1 MTPVKGAGMKI
12 NVPEGGQPRIEMLPL
27 IDIVFLLLVV
37 FIYSMLSMSVHRGLS
52 VTLPE
57 SAVADIEKQN
67 PVSVTVRGK
76 DEIYVDEERVTLA
89 ELPQRLM
96 PASGNQTGQGVTGP
110 GVPPPG
116 VLLFA
121 EESVSYQTLFTVLD
135 QITLAGIHDISLQAR
150 LKK

>member
-1 MTPVKGAGMKI
+1 MKV
-12 NVPEGGQPRIEMLPL
+12 NVPETGKPRIEMLPL

-67 PVSVTVRGK
+67 PVSVTVRGEN
-76 DEIYVDEERVTLA
+76 EIYVDDVRVSLA
-89 ELPQRLM
+89 GLTSWLTSE
-96 PASGNQTGQGVTGP
+96 SKNETT
-110 GVPPPG
+110 PG

-135 QITLAGIHDISLQAR
+135 QITLAGIHDISLQAK

>member
-1 MTPVKGAGMKI
+1 MKI
-12 NVPEGGQPRIEMLPL
+12 NLPAPGKPRIEMLPL

-57 SAVADIEKQN
+57 SSVADIEKQT
-67 PVSVTVRGK
+67 PVSVTVKG
-76 DEIYVDEERVTLA
+76 ENELYVDDVQVSLA
-89 ELPQRLM
+89 DLSHRL
-96 PASGNQTGQGVTGP
+96 ASESTDQTQTT
-110 GVPPPG
+110 PG

-135 QITLAGIHDISLQAR
+135 QITLAGIHDISLQAK
-150 LKK
+150 LKN

>member
-1 MTPVKGAGMKI
+1 MKI
-12 NVPEGGQPRIEMLPL
+12 NLPAPGKPRIEMLPL

-52 VTLPE
+52 VNLPE
-57 SAVADIEKQN
+57 SSVADIEKQT
-67 PVSVTVRGK
+67 PVSVTVKG
-76 DEIYVDEERVTLA
+76 ENELYVDDVQVSLA
-89 ELPQRLM
+89 ELSQWL
-96 PASGNQTGQGVTGP
+96 ASASTDQTT
-110 GVPPPG
+110 PG

-135 QITLAGIHDISLQAR
+135 QITLAGIHDISLQAK

>member
-1 MTPVKGAGMKI
+1 MKI
-12 NVPEGGQPRIEMLPL
+12 NLPTPGKPRIEMLPL

-52 VTLPE
+52 VNLPE
-57 SAVADIEKQN
+57 SSVADIEKQN
-67 PVSVTVRGK
+67 PVSVTVKG
-76 DEIYVDEERVTLA
+76 ENELYVDDVQVSLA
-89 ELPQRLM
+89 DLSHRL
-96 PASGNQTGQGVTGP
+96 ASESTDQAQTT
-110 GVPPPG
+110 PG

-135 QITLAGIHDISLQAR
+135 QITLAGIHDISLQAK

>member
-1 MTPVKGAGMKI
+1 MKSMSPTITPVKGAGMKI

-57 SAVADIEKQN
+57 SAVADIEKQT
-67 PVSVTVRGK
+67 PVSVTVKGEN
-76 DEIYVDEERVTLA
+76 DIYVDDEQVSLA
-89 ELPQRLM
+89 DLPGRLQ
-96 PASGNQTGQGVTGP
+96 AESEKDAFP
-110 GVPPPG
+110 GI
-116 VLLFA
+116 LLFA

-135 QITLAGIHDISLQAR
+135 QITLAGIHDISLQAK

>member
-1 MTPVKGAGMKI
+1 MKI
-12 NVPEGGQPRIEMLPL
+12 NLPAPGKPRIEMLPL

-52 VTLPE
+52 VNLPE
-57 SAVADIEKQN
+57 SSVADIEKQT
-67 PVSVTVRGK
+67 PVSVTVK
-76 DEIYVDEERVTLA
+76 AENELYVDDVRVSLA
-89 ELPQRLM
+89 DLSHRL
-96 PASGNQTGQGVTGP
+96 ASETTDQTT
-110 GVPPPG
+110 PG

-135 QITLAGIHDISLQAR
+135 QITLAGIHDISLQAK

>member
-1 MTPVKGAGMKI
+1 MKI
-12 NVPEGGQPRIEMLPL
+12 NLPAPGKPRIEMLPL

-57 SAVADIEKQN
+57 SSVADIEKQT
-67 PVSVTVRGK
+67 PVSVTVK
-76 DEIYVDEERVTLA
+76 AENELYVDDVRVSLA
-89 ELPQRLM
+89 DLSQML
-96 PASGNQTGQGVTGP
+96 ASESTGP
-110 GVPPPG
+110 TTPG

-121 EESVSYQTLFTVLD
+121 EDTVSYQTLFTVLD
-135 QITLAGIHDISLQAR
+135 QITLAGIHDISLQAK

>member
-1 MTPVKGAGMKI
+1 MKI
-12 NVPEGGQPRIEMLPL
+12 NLPAPGKPRIEMLPL

-57 SAVADIEKQN
+57 SSVADIEKQT
-67 PVSVTVRGK
+67 PVSVTVKG
-76 DEIYVDEERVTLA
+76 ENELYVDDVQVSLA
-89 ELPQRLM
+89 DLSHML
-96 PASGNQTGQGVTGP
+96 ASESTGQAT
-110 GVPPPG
+110 PG

-135 QITLAGIHDISLQAR
+135 QITLAGIHDISLQAK

>member
-1 MTPVKGAGMKI
+1 MKI
-12 NVPEGGQPRIEMLPL
+12 NLPAPGKPRIEMLPL

-52 VTLPE
+52 VNLPE
-57 SAVADIEKQN
+57 SSVADIEKQT
-67 PVSVTVRGK
+67 PVSVTVKG
-76 DEIYVDEERVTLA
+76 ENELYVDDVRVSLA
-89 ELPQRLM
+89 ELSHML
-96 PASGNQTGQGVTGP
+96 ASETTDQTT
-110 GVPPPG
+110 PG

-135 QITLAGIHDISLQAR
+135 QITLAGIHDISLQAK

>member
-1 MTPVKGAGMKI
+1 MKI
-12 NVPEGGQPRIEMLPL
+12 NLPAPGKPRIEMLPL

-57 SAVADIEKQN
+57 SEVADIEKQN
-67 PVSVTVRGK
+67 PVSVTVKGEN
-76 DEIYVDEERVTLA
+76 DLYVDDVRVSLA
-89 ELPQRLM
+89 DLSHML
-96 PASGNQTGQGVTGP
+96 ASESTGHTT
-110 GVPPPG
+110 PG

-121 EESVSYQTLFTVLD
+121 EESVSYQTLFAVLD
-135 QITLAGIHDISLQAR
+135 QITLAGIHDISLQAK

>member
-1 MTPVKGAGMKI
+1 MKI
-12 NVPEGGQPRIEMLPL
+12 NLPVTGKPRIEMLPL

-67 PVSVTVRGK
+67 PVSVTVKGK
-76 DEIYVDEERVTLA
+76 NDIYVDDLRVSLA
-89 ELPQRLM
+89 DLPQRLI
-96 PASGNQTGQGVTGP
+96 SGRKKETI
-110 GVPPPG
+110 PG

-135 QITLAGIHDISLQAR
+135 QITLAGIHDISLQAE

>member
-1 MTPVKGAGMKI
+1 MKI
-12 NVPEGGQPRIEMLPL
+12 NLPAPGKPRIEMLPL

-57 SAVADIEKQN
+57 SSVADIEKQT
-67 PVSVTVRGK
+67 PVSVTVKG
-76 DEIYVDEERVTLA
+76 ENELYVDDVQVSLA
-89 ELPQRLM
+89 DLSQRL
-96 PASGNQTGQGVTGP
+96 ASESTDQTT
-110 GVPPPG
+110 PG

-135 QITLAGIHDISLQAR
+135 QITLAGIHDISLQAK